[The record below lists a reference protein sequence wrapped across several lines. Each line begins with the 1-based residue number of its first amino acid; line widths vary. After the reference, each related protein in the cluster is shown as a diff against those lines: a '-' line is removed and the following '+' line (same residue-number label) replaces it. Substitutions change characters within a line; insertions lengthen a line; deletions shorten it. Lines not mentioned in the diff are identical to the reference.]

1 MIKRSF
7 WISALTAALAACSSG
22 VKLND
27 VPVEDKTASANNT
40 NSQPVLATSTVAPV
54 VSSNAGT
61 QSVAPAGLNVVFF
74 YTFKCLMFIVML
86 RSSNEATKYLNQA
99 TS

>member
-7 WISALTAALAACSSG
+7 WILALTAALAACSSG

-27 VPVEDKTASANNT
+27 VPVEDKTASANQSVPQNAP
-40 NSQPVLATSTVAPV
+40 QIAPAQSTVAPV

-61 QSVAPAGLNVVFF
+61 QSVHLLA
-74 YTFKCLMFIVML
+74 
-86 RSSNEATKYLNQA
+86 
-99 TS
+99 